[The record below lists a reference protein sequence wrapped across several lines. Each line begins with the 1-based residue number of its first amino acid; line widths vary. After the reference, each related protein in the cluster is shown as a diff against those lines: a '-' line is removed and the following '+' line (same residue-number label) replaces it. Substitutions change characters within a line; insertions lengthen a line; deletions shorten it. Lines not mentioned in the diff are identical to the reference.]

1 MAHLVVTVQG
11 HHHAF
16 FQVVQRN
23 GLQDVQVVGH
33 LVLDG
38 ARTVDDVLKNNT
50 ITIINSPNH
59 RHLYDV
65 QYKENEFKMQHYFV
79 NVLTEILLIH
89 ECKYFLERQ
98 KRRLMQL
105 RVSATRWRHCV
116 GNRTMGAQ
124 IAGL

>member
-1 MAHLVVTVQG
+1 MWDRVKQHGPVWYWFKGGGAHLVVAVQG

-59 RHLYDV
+59 CDLHDV
-65 QYKENEFKMQHYFV
+65 QYKEN
-79 NVLTEILLIH
+79 
-89 ECKYFLERQ
+89 
-98 KRRLMQL
+98 
-105 RVSATRWRHCV
+105 
-116 GNRTMGAQ
+116 
-124 IAGL
+124 